1 MEMHF
6 LGTELY
12 LDAIAGNATALVD
25 AAEVAGLDA
34 RVPSCPDWAVA
45 DLLAHIGQVHRWA
58 AANATRD
65 ADAEFWSS
73 RKITA
78 PAAPERADWV
88 REGATMLVT
97 ALDLDPE
104 ASAWTFGD
112 FPSTVG
118 FWQRRQAH
126 ETVMHRVDAQLAA
139 GTVDAIDPTL
149 AVDGIDELLWLL
161 PLRAWAK
168 PDPTRSGTAHL
179 HCTDVEGE
187 WLLEFTSE
195 GMRTERVHAK
205 GDVAIRGTASDL
217 LLWISGR
224 GSVDVFEVFGDD
236 ARLAMLRDA
245 LTF

>member
-1 MEMHF
+1 MEMSF
-6 LGTELY
+6 LGTEPY
-12 LDAIAGNATALVD
+12 LDAIAVNAAALVD

-34 RVPSCPDWAVA
+34 PVPSCPDWVVA

-58 AANATRD
+58 AANTTRD

-73 RKITA
+73 REIDA
-78 PAAPERADWV
+78 PAAPARADWV
-88 REGATMLVT
+88 REGATALVT

-104 ASAWTFGD
+104 TPAWTFGD
-112 FPSTVG
+112 FPSLVG

-139 GTVDAIDPTL
+139 GAVDAIDPTL
-149 AVDGIDELLWLL
+149 AADGIDELLWLL
-161 PLRAWAK
+161 PLRTWVQ
-168 PDPTRSGTAHL
+168 PDPTRTGTAHL

-187 WLLEFTSE
+187 WLLDFTPE

-205 GDVAIRGTASDL
+205 GDVAVRGTASDL
-217 LLWISGR
+217 LMWSSGR
-224 GSVDVFEVFGDD
+224 GSVEPLEVFGDD
-236 ARLAMLRDA
+236 AQRQMLRDA